1 MAWMQAPL
9 LASVDGLS
17 STVALEQSMLQ
28 SAPAVGFKQVRKGFP
43 LCVPSYAHHLGWL
56 TLQER

>member
-9 LASVDGLS
+9 LTSVDGLS

-28 SAPAVGFKQVRKGFP
+28 SVTAAEFKQV
-43 LCVPSYAHHLGWL
+43 
-56 TLQER
+56 